1 MKTILDY
8 EYTDVNKEGPVSPI
22 LTAVRSGDPKMVEI
36 LLGHKNIGVNQDSDQ
51 MTSLTEVTHIL
62 ERFHLNFTLKAIF
75 RKNEKIVAQLL
86 KHPHIDVNKINGRG
100 WIHNSMFIIHEE
112 HACFKTRGIN
122 FVLTQSNI
130 AHFKCTHEIS
140 KN

>member
-1 MKTILDY
+1 MCGHFDAGKFVKTILDY

-51 MTSLTEVTHIL
+51 MTSLTEVTNTL

-100 WIHNSMFIIHEE
+100 
-112 HACFKTRGIN
+112 
-122 FVLTQSNI
+122 
-130 AHFKCTHEIS
+130 
-140 KN
+140 